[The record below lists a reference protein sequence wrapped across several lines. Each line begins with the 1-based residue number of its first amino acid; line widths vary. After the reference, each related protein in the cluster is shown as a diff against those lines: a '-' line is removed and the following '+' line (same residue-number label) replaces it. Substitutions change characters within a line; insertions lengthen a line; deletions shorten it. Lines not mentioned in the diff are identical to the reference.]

1 MRVVLDSNVFISG
14 LMIPQSIPG
23 RIVAAWRSGQF
34 DLILSE
40 PMLSEISRVLSYPKI
55 SRRIRWDEEKI
66 ARYISLLRFEADI
79 VNIDGI
85 SADVPKDPNDSP
97 ILATL
102 IASKADC
109 LVSGDGDLLS
119 LSALHPILSPGEFIT
134 KIL

>member
-119 LSALHPILSPGEFIT
+119 LSAQHPVLSPSGFIA